1 MLSQKFLLNVKPR
14 NKGLMLN
21 KLNQDLVS
29 INLSLKVQKEEIVR
43 AHYEG
48 QNAIINK
55 LIAFVN
61 SVDTLK

>member
-1 MLSQKFLLNVKPR
+1 MLSQKFLLNVKPT

-21 KLNQDLVS
+21 KLNQELVS

>member
-1 MLSQKFLLNVKPR
+1 MLSQKFLLNVKPS

-21 KLNQDLVS
+21 KLNQELVS